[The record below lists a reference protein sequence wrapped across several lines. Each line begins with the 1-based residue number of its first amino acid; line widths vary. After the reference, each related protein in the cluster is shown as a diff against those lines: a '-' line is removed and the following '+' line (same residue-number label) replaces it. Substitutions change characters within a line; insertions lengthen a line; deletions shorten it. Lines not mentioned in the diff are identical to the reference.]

1 MTCFLTYEKQTKI
14 LVQRIFHEKSRV
26 HKLISF
32 RLFSRRSFSL
42 FFMCFRTSLLEP
54 LSLKF
59 SFRKNENLTKL
70 CKHENLQY
78 VCQILSFYFE
88 KSARILLD
96 AVFIFG
102 NKPLMDACGT
112 GHAMQFLDAHTGQ
125 KEGSSN
131 MNPQH

>member
-1 MTCFLTYEKQTKI
+1 MK
-14 LVQRIFHEKSRV
+14 
-26 HKLISF
+26 
-32 RLFSRRSFSL
+32 
-42 FFMCFRTSLLEP
+42 TS
-54 LSLKF
+54 
-59 SFRKNENLTKL
+59 NIH
-70 CKHENLQY
+70 C
-78 VCQILSFYFE
+78 VCQILSFHFE

-112 GHAMQFLDAHTGQ
+112 GHAMQCLDAHTGQ